1 MSFGPHTVNMDDDD
15 STERVPSGFTNRQVR
30 LIGPSCQSMLE
41 KELKASID
49 QIDSAGRRKSHWMC
63 GVLSEGELLP
73 ISALKNRILRLVPET
88 QRGSSRSFIYSQQET
103 EAEMSSAGDINRLS
117 IWEVRIKALLFHR
130 RLDFHVFILE
140 REQIRNRLTFSCH
153 YYLKHNKCMCCMAA
167 LFASN
172 PSLSFHT
179 TVSLMKWL
187 DWCRYL
193 DNFSHWFPVCN
204 IDL

>member
-88 QRGSSRSFIYSQQET
+88 QRGSSRSIIYSQQGT
-103 EAEMSSAGDINRLS
+103 EAEMSSVGVINRLS
-117 IWEVRIKALLFHR
+117 IWADNKCFTKGSESKPFFPL
-130 RLDFHVFILE
+130 RLDFHVFIVE
-140 REQIRNRLTFSCH
+140 REG
-153 YYLKHNKCMCCMAA
+153 
-167 LFASN
+167 
-172 PSLSFHT
+172 
-179 TVSLMKWL
+179 
-187 DWCRYL
+187 
-193 DNFSHWFPVCN
+193 
-204 IDL
+204 